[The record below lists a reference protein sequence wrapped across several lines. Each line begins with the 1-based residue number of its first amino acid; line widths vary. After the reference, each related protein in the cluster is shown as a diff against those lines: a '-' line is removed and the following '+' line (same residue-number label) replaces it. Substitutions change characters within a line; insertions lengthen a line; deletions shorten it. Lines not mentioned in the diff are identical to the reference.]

1 MRLKQLL
8 FETAYVTEALYQSS
22 SITIPLFGESADENK
37 TNRKKKKKTA
47 SIASIYCVFTAGM
60 SNTTFAT
67 IAVHAYA

>member
-37 TNRKKKKKTA
+37 TNRKKNKTA